1 MTVAVDVSIQFQ
13 QFLDNIALGQRQI
26 ERMASAANTVAAFVT
41 ESYGLPPGGVFLQ
54 GSYPNGT
61 AIEPVEGGEYDV
73 DLVAVCAS
81 GGVGPTDALND
92 LEQRFAAD
100 GRFRDRIKRKK
111 PCVRLEYAPDDVGKF
126 HVDVVPVRACKM
138 APFEAPRR
146 NEGWKG
152 TAPAE
157 YTAWCRDQGVL
168 FRRTVQILKR
178 WRSEQQSVRT
188 AIKSIVLQVLVS
200 GAMPQIPDDAA
211 RVSATFRALH
221 AQLSGLQSPPAVWNP
236 VLPSENLA
244 AAWPGDAFKS
254 FVAELAEA
262 VALVDQ
268 AMSAEDAVEALDAW
282 RELLGDDFPI
292 LTPNA
297 LGIQLGDY
305 AHAQSPADMGW
316 SEQLD
321 PRFQIRIEATR
332 QRGKAGRNV
341 RALPSNGDLIFAG
354 SKLRF
359 KAHTIEPVHADV
371 WWQVANTGGHARL
384 KGGLRGGIFKAR
396 TLSGGES
403 SDETENWES
412 TAYTGRHLIRA
423 LLVRSNNVVAK
434 SDWFQVNIYAKQV
447 PFSF

>member
-1 MTVAVDVSIQFQ
+1 VSVDVSIQFQ

-26 ERMASAANTVAAFVT
+26 ERMTSAANTVAAFVT

-100 GRFRDRIKRKK
+100 GRFRDRIKRKN

-126 HVDVVPVRACKM
+126 HVDVVPVRASNM
-138 APFEAPRR
+138 APLEAPRR

-157 YTAWCRDQGVL
+157 YTAWCTNQGQL
-168 FRRTVQILKR
+168 FMRTVQTLKR

-188 AIKSIVLQVLVS
+188 AIKSIVLQVLVW
-200 GAMPQIPDDAA
+200 GAMSQIGDDAA
-211 RVSATFRALH
+211 RVAGTFRALH
-221 AQLSGLQSPPAVWNP
+221 NQLAGLQSPPAVWNP
-236 VLPSENLA
+236 VLQSENLA
-244 AAWPGDAFKS
+244 ATWSDESFKS

-268 AMSAEDAVEALDAW
+268 AMNAEDVVEALDAW
-282 RELLGDDFPI
+282 RELLGDDFPT
-292 LTPNA
+292 LTSNA

-305 AHAQSPADMGW
+305 AHAQTPADIGW
-316 SEQLD
+316 TEQLD
-321 PRFQIRIEATR
+321 GRFKVTIQATR

-341 RALPSNGDLIFAG
+341 RDLPNNGDLVFAG

-359 KAHTIEPVHADV
+359 KAHTTEPVHSEV
-371 WWQVANTGGHARL
+371 WWQVANTGGHARA
-384 KGGLRGGIFKAR
+384 KGGLRGGIFKAKAI
-396 TLSGGES
+396 GGDES
-403 SDETENWES
+403 PSETDNWES

-423 LLVRSNNVVAK
+423 LLVRSQNVVAV
-434 SDWFQVNIYAKQV
+434 SDWFQVNIYAKRV
-447 PFSF
+447 PFSL

>member
-1 MTVAVDVSIQFQ
+1 MAVDVSVQFQ
-13 QFLDNIALGQRQI
+13 QFLNNIALGQRQI
-26 ERMASAANTVAAFVT
+26 DRMTSAANTVADFLAT
-41 ESYGLPPGGVFLQ
+41 SYGLPPGGVFLQ

-61 AIEPVEGGEYDV
+61 AIEPVEGGEYDI
-73 DLVAVCAS
+73 DLVAVCAAL
-81 GGVGPTDALND
+81 GVHPNTALDD

-100 GRFRDRIKRKK
+100 GRFKDRLKQKN

-126 HVDVVPVRACKM
+126 HVDVVPVRGCTE

-146 NEGWKG
+146 DQGWKP

-157 YTAWCRDQGVL
+157 YTTWCRDQGAL
-168 FRRTVQILKR
+168 FMRSVQILKR
-178 WRSEQQSVRT
+178 WRSEQQTVRT

-200 GAMPQIPDDAA
+200 GAMPQVADDAA
-211 RVSATFRALH
+211 RVAATFRTLRG
-221 AQLSGLQSPPAVWNP
+221 QLSGMHSPPAVWNP

-244 AAWPGDAFKS
+244 AAWSAESFKS
-254 FVAELAEA
+254 FVAELGEA

-268 AMSAEDAVEALDAW
+268 AMNADDAVEAIDAW
-282 RELLGDDFPI
+282 RELLGDDFPTI
-292 LTPNA
+292 TSNA

-305 AHAQSPADMGW
+305 AHAQSPADLGW
-316 SEQLD
+316 TEQLD
-321 PRFQIRIEATR
+321 PRFQVRIQATR

-341 RALPSNGDLIFAG
+341 RALPSNGDLVFAG

-359 KAHTIEPVHADV
+359 KAHTTEPIHADV
-371 WWQVANTGGHARL
+371 WWQVANTGGHARM
-384 KGGLRGGIFKAR
+384 KGGLRGGIFKAK

-412 TAYTGRHLIRA
+412 SAYTGRHLIRA
-423 LLVRSNNVVAK
+423 LLVRSNNVVAE

-447 PFSF
+447 PFSL